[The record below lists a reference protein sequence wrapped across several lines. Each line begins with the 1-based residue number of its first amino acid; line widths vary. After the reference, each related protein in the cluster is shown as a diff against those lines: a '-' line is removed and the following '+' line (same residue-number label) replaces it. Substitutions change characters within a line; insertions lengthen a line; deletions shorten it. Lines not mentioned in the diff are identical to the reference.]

1 MENKE
6 ELKINVSGV
15 VDDKDLVENLKKALD
30 EGNVTK
36 EFVVLDLLLAEVI
49 GTTKKVSELETIL
62 ENDLQ
67 REQAE
72 KISELRKNIASS
84 FINQK
89 DYLEELR
96 AITKNETTEF
106 LSNFLNIIADQIEE
120 NNNRFVK
127 ITGVDE

>member
-72 KISELRKNIASS
+72 KISELRKNIAGS

-89 DYLEELR
+89 DYFEELR